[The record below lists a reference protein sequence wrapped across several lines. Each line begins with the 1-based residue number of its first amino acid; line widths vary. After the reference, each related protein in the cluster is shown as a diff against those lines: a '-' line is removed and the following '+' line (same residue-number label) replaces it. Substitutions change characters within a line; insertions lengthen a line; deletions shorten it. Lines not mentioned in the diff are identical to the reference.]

1 MPIANDWSINYN
13 TKQIYQANWK
23 DDINGTSASVAEI
36 QTVACLA
43 ASAITTGDYFLLY
56 SAKDETAYYVWYNK
70 DAGGGD
76 PAPAGKTA
84 IPVAVGGTDTDV
96 QVATATVTA

>member
-1 MPIANDWSINYN
+1 MPIADDWNINYT
-13 TKQIYQANWK
+13 TKQIYHTNWK
-23 DDINGTSASVAEI
+23 DVINGSSASVAEI
-36 QTVACLA
+36 QTVVCA
-43 ASAITTGDYFLLY
+43 AAGTITTGDYFLLY

-70 DAGGGD
+70 AGGGGD